1 MPLPNLPVRA
11 RVAAL
16 LVLAALC
23 VGVLIAI
30 GPIVQGP
37 GYYDFPDARV
47 LLGVPAFWNVVS
59 NLPFAVVGVIGLRAT
74 ARQAPALRAAW
85 AALFTG
91 IFLTAFGSGF
101 YHLAPAAPRL
111 LFDRLPMTIAFASV
125 FALALSDR
133 VDERLGGRL
142 LLPMIAVAGGSALF
156 WYVTGDLRVYAFV
169 QGYPMLAV
177 PLLLVIARGRNLDG
191 RWFIA
196 AVLVYFAAKVLE
208 RFDGR
213 IYDALGHVISGHAL
227 KHLVAAGA
235 CWCLYRMAR

>member
-1 MPLPNLPVRA
+1 MPLPNIPVGA

-16 LVLAALC
+16 VALALAC
-23 VGVLIAI
+23 VGVLLVI

-37 GYYDFPDARV
+37 GYYDFPDSRA

-74 ARQAPALRAAW
+74 ARQAPPLRTPW
-85 AALFTG
+85 AALFAG

-111 LFDRLPMTIAFASV
+111 RFDRLPMTIAFAAV

-133 VDERLGGRL
+133 VDERLGGKL
-142 LLPMIAVAGGSALF
+142 LWPMIAVAAGSALF
-156 WYVTGDLRVYAFV
+156 WFVTGDLRVYAFV

-177 PLLLVIARGRNLDG
+177 PLLLLVARGRHLDG

-208 RFDGR
+208 RHDGR
-213 IYDALGHVISGHAL
+213 IYDALGHAVSGHAL

>member
-1 MPLPNLPVRA
+1 MPLPNISVGA

-16 LVLAALC
+16 VALALASI
-23 VGVLIAI
+23 GVLLAI

-37 GYYDFPDARV
+37 GYYDFPDSRV

-59 NLPFAVVGVIGLRAT
+59 NIPFAVVGVIGLRAT
-74 ARQAPALRAAW
+74 WRQAPALRAPW

-91 IFLTAFGSGF
+91 IFLTAFGSAF
-101 YHLAPAAPRL
+101 YHLAPSGSRL
-111 LFDRLPMTIAFASV
+111 LFDRLPMTIAFGSV
-125 FALALSDR
+125 FALALADR
-133 VDERLGGRL
+133 VDPRLGARL
-142 LLPMIAVAGGSALF
+142 LLPFLVLATGSALF

-177 PLLLVIARGRNLDG
+177 PLLLLVARGRHLDG
-191 RWFIA
+191 RWFAA
-196 AVLVYFAAKVLE
+196 AVLVYFGAKVLE

-213 IYDALGHVISGHAL
+213 IYHALGDAISGHAL

-235 CWCLYRMAR
+235 CWCLYRMTR